1 MFVKKQDDRKIK
13 KGEGKKICHGI
24 VEERGAK
31 RKHSSDG
38 GVWKKKQEMM
48 KYPMGGSKEVGNE
61 IKFRKIRR
69 VKSLKMTA
77 ECSIHCKCNELNF
90 LFSPL

>member
-1 MFVKKQDDRKIK
+1 MTGRTKWG
-13 KGEGKKICHGI
+13 GEKHFGCHGTL
-24 VEERGAK
+24 EERGAK
-31 RKHSSDG
+31 REHSGDG
-38 GVWKKKQEMM
+38 GVWKKKQEVM
-48 KYPMGGSKEVGNE
+48 KYPIGGSKEVGNE